1 VLRKIFYSKRVA
13 VMRDWRIHVMG
24 SFKKY
29 TSHHKYIQ
37 MIRAR
42 RMRWVGHV
50 ACMGE
55 KRNAEGVLVGKSEG
69 KRPSGRY
76 RHRWEDNI

>member
-1 VLRKIFYSKRVA
+1 
-13 VMRDWRIHVMG
+13 M
-24 SFKKY
+24 
-29 TSHHKYIQ
+29 
-37 MIRAR
+37 
-42 RMRWVGHV
+42 GHV

-76 RHRWEDNI
+76 RHRQEDNIKIDLKELGWDGVDQIQLALNRERWWAVVDMVMILLFPQNVVIS